1 MYTNKIYKTERLYLR
16 PTGIEDAAFIFELF
30 NTPKWLRYIG
40 NRNLTCVKDA
50 EDYIVK
56 RMLPQLERLGFS
68 NNTVIRKVD
77 GAKIGT
83 CGLYDRE
90 GVEGLD
96 IGFAFLPQYEKQ
108 GYAFEAA
115 GRILKMAKE
124 DLDVHNIAGI
134 TAKENTASQNLLE
147 KLGLDFEDAIHLPG
161 EKEEILLYRMRVT
174 SDK

>member
-1 MYTNKIYKTERLYLR
+1 MGLQKIYETKRLYLR
-16 PTGIEDAAFIFELF
+16 PTSIEDAAFIFELF

-50 EDYIVK
+50 EDYIVM
-56 RMLPQLERLGFS
+56 RMLPQLERSGVS
-68 NNTVIRKVD
+68 TNTVIRKVD

-96 IGFAFLPQYEKQ
+96 IGFAFLPEHERQ

-115 GRILKMAKE
+115 GRILKMAEE
-124 DLDVHNIAGI
+124 DLKIYDVAGV
-134 TAKENTASQNLLE
+134 TSKENIASQNLLK
-147 KLGLDFEDAIHLPG
+147 KLGLRLTGEIYLPKEM
-161 EKEEILLYRMRVT
+161 EKVLLFRIPGTVQ
-174 SDK
+174 K